1 MYRKERME
9 SLMRDLLS
17 EEVVRHIE
25 QPDALITIMSVVISN
40 DLEKATIVIAV
51 YPDEKKQGIVR
62 RLNERAGDLAY
73 LLLKKMRVRK
83 IPLLEFA

>member
-1 MYRKERME
+1 
-9 SLMRDLLS
+9 MRDLLS

-25 QPDALITIMSVVISN
+25 EPDALITIMSVVISD
-40 DLEKATIVIAV
+40 DLEKATVVVAV
-51 YPDEKKQGIVR
+51 YPDEKKQNIIR
-62 RLNERAGDLAY
+62 RLNAQAGDLAY